1 MKDTRYLYTIKDCY
15 YFQKV
20 FKNYGGQY
28 RVSLKT
34 KKLEV
39 AQFRR
44 DEILEKWNEIE
55 WNNTISNPA
64 AGTEGYIYCIGNLNY
79 EGWVKVG
86 RTKDPDGRLKNGYN
100 CYAPEDDF
108 YYIIKKKV
116 NYHKLLEKH
125 LIKIFTKYCGQHKQ
139 KSEWFRTDEC
149 NAIKYF
155 KEAIH
160 TSKRY
165 LLKIDPPVKY
175 NSPVKSNIRSST
187 EDVLLN
193 AFIVGVID
201 KQQQRKQINFK
212 TIKGNLLRNLHSYA
226 NR

>member
-1 MKDTRYLYTIKDCY
+1 MEDTRYLYTVGDHY

-20 FKNYGGQY
+20 FKTYGGQY
-28 RVSLKT
+28 RISLKT

-55 WNNTISNPA
+55 WNNTILNPA
-64 AGTEGYIYCIGNLNY
+64 TGTEGYIYCIGNPNY

-86 RTKDPDGRLKNGYN
+86 RTKDPDGRLRTGYN
-100 CYAPEDDF
+100 CYAPENNF
-108 YYIIKKKV
+108 YYIIKEKV
-116 NYHKLLEKH
+116 NYHKLVEKH
-125 LIKIFTKYCGQHKQ
+125 LIKVFRKYCGQHKQ
-139 KSEWFRTDEC
+139 NKSEWFRTDEC

-155 KEAIH
+155 KEALH
-160 TSKRY
+160 TSKRR
-165 LLKIDPPVKY
+165 LLKY
-175 NSPVKSNIRSST
+175 NPPVKSNSRSST

-193 AFIVGVID
+193 AFI
-201 KQQQRKQINFK
+201 KEQRRKQVNSK
-212 TIKGNLLRNLHSYA
+212 MIKENLLRNIHSYV